1 MNQKIIR
8 KLLTFFIP
16 PGALR
21 GLFEEVCI
29 LLLSENTYYVE
40 IHVLVCTI
48 KMKKMK
54 FKKIAIHFCIT
65 PGYPRKKLRTAVRSN
80 LACVLL

>member
-1 MNQKIIR
+1 M
-8 KLLTFFIP
+8 P
-16 PGALR
+16 PAALR

-54 FKKIAIHFCIT
+54 K
-65 PGYPRKKLRTAVRSN
+65 
-80 LACVLL
+80 

>member
-1 MNQKIIR
+1 M
-8 KLLTFFIP
+8 P
-16 PGALR
+16 PAALR

-48 KMKKMK
+48 KKLKKNEKMK